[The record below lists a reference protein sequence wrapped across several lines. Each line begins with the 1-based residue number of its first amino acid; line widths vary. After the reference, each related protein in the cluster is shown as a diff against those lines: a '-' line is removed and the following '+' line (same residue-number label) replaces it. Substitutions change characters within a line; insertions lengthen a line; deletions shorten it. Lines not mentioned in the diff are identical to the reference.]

1 MRTAAMMSLDSS
13 VTDSIVLTNEK
24 INNNMANYDEVTTQ
38 LFLCCFVFVFVVVL
52 VVKGSLHKK
61 NRKYI
66 SLLPIRGRGRGYPPT
81 NIFTFFS

>member
-38 LFLCCFVFVFVVVL
+38 LFLLFLLLREAFIRKTGNILVF
-52 VVKGSLHKK
+52 
-61 NRKYI
+61 YQ
-66 SLLPIRGRGRGYPPT
+66 
-81 NIFTFFS
+81 